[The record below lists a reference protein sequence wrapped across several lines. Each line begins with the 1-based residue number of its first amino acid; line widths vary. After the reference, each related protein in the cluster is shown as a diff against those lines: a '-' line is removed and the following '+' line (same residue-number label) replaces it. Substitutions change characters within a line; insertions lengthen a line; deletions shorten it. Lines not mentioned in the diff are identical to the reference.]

1 MTEYEIATLAA
12 TNTSLI
18 QAQASLVQAQG
29 TLVIDN
35 LALYYSL
42 LFGYLLAAYAIG
54 KKLTTI
60 QTLVLTVLYL
70 SAVSYNRFYG
80 FIVLKAMFVTENQ
93 MSEMLGATVTPAQL
107 IAQKGMLTFV
117 SAFVIMSILASL
129 YFMWSIRHSKTQ

>member
-1 MTEYEIATLAA
+1 MTEYEIAALAA

-18 QAQASLVQAQG
+18 QAQASIIQAQG

-54 KKLTTI
+54 KKLTSI
-60 QTLVLTVLYL
+60 QTLVLTALYL

-80 FIVLKAMFVTENQ
+80 FMVLKSMFVTENQ
-93 MSEMLGATVTPAQL
+93 MSEMLGATATPAQL
-107 IAQKGMLTFV
+107 MVQKGMLTFV

-129 YFMWSIRHSKTQ
+129 YFMWSIRHSKAQ